1 MSKMAA
7 PRDANGRLMKGH
19 SGLKPKGA
27 IHEKTEMWHKLGE
40 FIVTEGAHR
49 AMGILMEMDNE
60 EFLKNYMA
68 MLEYFKPKQARN
80 IHSGDEQN
88 PVVINI
94 HGNI

>member
-1 MSKMAA
+1 
-7 PRDANGRLMKGH
+7 MKNN
-19 SGLKPKGA
+19 
-27 IHEKTEMWHKLGE
+27 E
-40 FIVTEGAHR
+40 
-49 AMGILMEMDNE
+49 MEMENE